1 MKLSDK
7 MPKEI
12 ANPLVAD
19 FPKLLGKTV
28 ETVLKVVSK
37 RLQESKDQKKFLLMT
52 LSDRTGS
59 VRAVDW
65 YNAQENDAKV
75 KSGDV
80 LKVRGRLVYFE
91 DRIQL
96 NVDKDVDSIKVL
108 EAGEY
113 DPSRFV
119 SKSQKD
125 PEELLKETERMIAS
139 VKDRE
144 IRDLLFTIFRD
155 RKMRDMLKEAPAG
168 VRVHHAYIGGLLEHS
183 LTVAEMAD
191 RISRLYD
198 LNRDL
203 LIAGAL
209 LHDIGKAVEYSIGPS
224 GIEITT
230 EGELKGHI
238 IAGIEIVRD
247 FAKRVRISRD
257 KLLELEH
264 IIASHHGDFEYGSPV
279 LPKTPEALVIHFL
292 ENMDAKLARFFEI
305 RDKSDPAKEWSDYDR
320 NLGRRIFLRGDRIQ
334 NG

>member
-12 ANPLVAD
+12 SNPMVKD
-19 FPKLLGKTV
+19 FSSLLGKTV

-37 RLQESKDQKKFLLMT
+37 RLQESKDQKKFLLLT

-65 YNAQENDAKV
+65 YNAQENDSRV

-96 NVDKDVDSIKVL
+96 NIDRDPGSVRVL
-108 EAGEY
+108 SEGEY

-119 SKSQKD
+119 SRSERD
-125 PEELLKETERMIAS
+125 PEELLREAERLIHS
-139 VKDRE
+139 LRDRE
-144 IRDLLFTIFRD
+144 IRDLLMAIFKD
-155 RKMRDMLKEAPAG
+155 RNLREVLKEAPAG
-168 VRVHHAYIGGLLEHS
+168 VKVHHAYIGGLLEHS
-183 LTVAEMAD
+183 LTVAKMAD
-191 RISRLYD
+191 RISGFYD

-203 LIAGAL
+203 LVAGAL
-209 LHDIGKAVEYSIGPS
+209 IHDIGKAIEYTIGPS
-224 GIEITT
+224 GIEVTT

-238 IAGIEIVRD
+238 IAGLEIVRE
-247 FAKRVRISRD
+247 FSKRVRISKE
-257 KLLELEH
+257 KLLEIEH

-279 LPKTPEALVIHFL
+279 LPKTPEALVVHFL

-305 RDKSDPAKEWSDYDR
+305 KDKAEPGKEWSDYDR